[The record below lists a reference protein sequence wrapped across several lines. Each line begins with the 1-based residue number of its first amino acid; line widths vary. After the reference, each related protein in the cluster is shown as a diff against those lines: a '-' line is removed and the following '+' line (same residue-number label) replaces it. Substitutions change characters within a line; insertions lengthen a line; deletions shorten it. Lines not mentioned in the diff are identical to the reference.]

1 MAHGQTKY
9 WGKIDAVDATRAE
22 SILEK
27 GKREMPGQIPFVN
40 ITVKDA
46 PELRTARE
54 KVEKALAGQEIRWGI
69 PSTLQDWEGK
79 VPGTLYGQ
87 APGVV
92 VLSEM
97 EKLPWGDRGERGSI
111 YTWDRITSWTCE
123 AGSYFLIFHISTKND

>member
-54 KVEKALAGQEIRWGI
+54 KVEKVIYVTH
-69 PSTLQDWEGK
+69 TL
-79 VPGTLYGQ
+79 L
-87 APGVV
+87 
-92 VLSEM
+92 
-97 EKLPWGDRGERGSI
+97 R
-111 YTWDRITSWTCE
+111 
-123 AGSYFLIFHISTKND
+123 